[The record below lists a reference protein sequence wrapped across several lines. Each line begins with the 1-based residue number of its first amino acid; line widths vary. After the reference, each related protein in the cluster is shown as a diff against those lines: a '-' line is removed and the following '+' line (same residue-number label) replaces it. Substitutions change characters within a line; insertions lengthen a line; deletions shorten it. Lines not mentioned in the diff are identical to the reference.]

1 MSAMSAEQMNWW
13 RRYGLEP
20 ETAAEPPSATVSNTG
35 LQDIEAYC
43 RVLNY
48 QHGERVSFNH
58 QTHPGGRFTSRI
70 IDVGDLPAA
79 VVNAPAQACCWIG
92 VNPTTA
98 TRGRGTAATV
108 SRLVSMY
115 CELDDKNTTPEQ
127 QAAIIADL
135 AALFGPPSMI
145 VGSGHGKHLYWPI
158 ADGAITDDFTT
169 DAAAKLLNR
178 FGRIVTEVAAKHGAG
193 KPDPIWDIARVLR
206 APGTTNYKD
215 VNHPVPVTLTVNES
229 AQPLT
234 VADAETRLDA
244 ADELYPPPAPP
255 RANAEIPHYDMRI
268 PTTYTGESV
277 IDKCNTE
284 HSWRDVLPDGWT
296 CLDADPD
303 ADGAR
308 WLHPT
313 ATSDCSA
320 TIRGGSLYVWTPNT
334 PFDQSFPGSP
344 RGYDKFDVYAL
355 LHHGGDKSAAAK
367 ALRPP
372 TDYGHTDFGAA
383 PSAVTSAAEAPA
395 RRPQV
400 RAAET
405 LKPAAAPRWLAQK
418 RIPRGQVTVLVGDEG
433 IGKSLFWVWIVAY
446 VTTGR
451 ALPEFGIPARTPGV
465 VLLIITEDAWD
476 TDVRARLEAA
486 GANLDNVRVLCEDED
501 GNGAPVFPRDFDLIR
516 DYGEP
521 LSLIVVDAW
530 LDTVSAGLKVSDTQ
544 QARQALDPWKTTAA
558 RTDAAVLLLA
568 HTNRIASGS
577 ARDRIGATAAL
588 RQKARMLLLAQLDE
602 DDNLTVGPEKA
613 NGVRIVDA
621 AAFTIAG
628 VQRFTPTDDHD
639 GTVPLLTYAGDSDR
653 TARQIHEDMHAAAK
667 NQRGNSEPDDE
678 VSLWLRGTIE
688 AAAPCWAA
696 PAYEEAEMRGWSADK
711 VKRAKKKLG
720 AAARKDADTGHW
732 YWTLPRQGSAEGG
745 KGAPHRV
752 HPAPLPSSQVSEGSA
767 PPSKPTPSDLQGSEG
782 SEGRRYIEFERPEVR
797 REASSGTTPSP
808 SSVEQH
814 GQQTWGGAA

>member
-1 MSAMSAEQMNWW
+1 MNTNPDFMAWIGSLAPRIPEIPDGATTREVAVILAEHGW
-13 RRYGLEP
+13 EVFP
-20 ETAAEPPSATVSNTG
+20 
-35 LQDIEAYC
+35 
-43 RVLNY
+43 LN
-48 QHGERVSFNH
+48 GKVPAIR
-58 QTHPGGRFTSRI
+58 GGR
-70 IDVGDLPAA
+70 
-79 VVNAPAQACCWIG
+79 G
-92 VNPTTA
+92 V
-98 TRGRGTAATV
+98 
-108 SRLVSMY
+108 
-115 CELDDKNTTPEQ
+115 LD
-127 QAAIIADL
+127 A
-135 AALFGPPSMI
+135 
-145 VGSGHGKHLYWPI
+145 
-158 ADGAITDDFTT
+158 TT
-169 DAAAKLLNR
+169 DAAQIDALWERYPNANVGVRVPQDMVVLDVDGPNRRPHPGKGLEALTHAEAEHGPLPTTLTQITGSGGLHLIFKHPGGKLSKVGLP
-178 FGRIVTEVAAKHGAG
+178 AG
-193 KPDPIWDIARVLR
+193 LE
-206 APGTTNYKD
+206 YKD
-215 VNHPVPVTLTVNES
+215 HGGYIVGAQSIHPDTGERYVWCPHEIVDMPEWLVEMITAPARRNSEAAS
-229 AQPLT
+229 I
-234 VADAETRLDA
+234 TRL
-244 ADELYPPPAPP
+244 P
-255 RANAEIPHYDMRI
+255 N
-268 PTTYTGESV
+268 TYTGESV
-277 IDKCNTE
+277 IDRYNAE
-284 HSWRDVLPDGWT
+284 HTWSDVLVPHGWT
-296 CLDADPD
+296 CRSADPD
-303 ADGAR
+303 GDGAV

-313 ATSDCSA
+313 HTSDCSA
-320 TIRGGSLYVWTPNT
+320 TIRDGSLYVYSSNT
-334 PFDQSFPGSP
+334 PFDQTSAGDP
-344 RGYDKFDVYAL
+344 RGYDKFDAYAL

-383 PSAVTSAAEAPA
+383 PSAVTSAAEVTA

-451 ALPEFGIPARTPGV
+451 ALPEFGIPARAPGV

-628 VQRFTPTDDHD
+628 VQRFAPTDDHD

-720 AAARKDADTGHW
+720 AVARKDADTGHW

-752 HPAPLPSSQVSEGSA
+752 HHAPLLSSQVSEGSA

-808 SSVEQH
+808 SAVEQH

>member
-1 MSAMSAEQMNWW
+1 MSAQPSVETLAWID
-13 RRYGLEP
+13 RYFRGPGIP
-20 ETAAEPPSATVSNTG
+20 EINCSTAKS
-35 LQDIEAYC
+35 
-43 RVLNY
+43 
-48 QHGERVSFNH
+48 
-58 QTHPGGRFTSRI
+58 
-70 IDVGDLPAA
+70 
-79 VVNAPAQACCWIG
+79 
-92 VNPTTA
+92 
-98 TRGRGTAATV
+98 
-108 SRLVSMY
+108 
-115 CELDDKNTTPEQ
+115 
-127 QAAIIADL
+127 
-135 AALFGPPSMI
+135 
-145 VGSGHGKHLYWPI
+145 
-158 ADGAITDDFTT
+158 
-169 DAAAKLLNR
+169 
-178 FGRIVTEVAAKHGAG
+178 
-193 KPDPIWDIARVLR
+193 
-206 APGTTNYKD
+206 
-215 VNHPVPVTLTVNES
+215 ES
-229 AQPLT
+229 AQAWAAGGWEVFPLNGKIPAIRGGRG
-234 VADAETRLDA
+234 VLDA
-244 ADELYPPPAPP
+244 TTDPEQIKAWWDQYPDANVGVRVPENMVVLDVDGPNRRPHPGKGLEGLAQVEAEHGPLPTTLTQITGSGGLHLVFKRPAGKLSKAGLPAGLEYKDHGGYIVGAQSIHPDTAERYILCPHEIVDMPTWLAEMITIPPPARDAQPSVTRP
-255 RANAEIPHYDMRI
+255 LTTYSGESIIDQYNAEH
-268 PTTYTGESV
+268 T
-277 IDKCNTE
+277 
-284 HSWRDVLPDGWT
+284 WLDVLGPQGWT
-296 CLDADPD
+296 CRSADPD
-303 ADGAR
+303 ADGAV

-313 ATSDCSA
+313 HTSDCSA
-320 TIRGGSLYVWTPNT
+320 TIRDGSLYVYSSNT
-334 PFDQSFPGSP
+334 PFDQTSAGDP
-344 RGYDKFDVYAL
+344 RGYDKFDAYAL

-383 PSAVTSAAEAPA
+383 PSAATSAAEVVPA

-400 RAAET
+400 RAAGT
-405 LKPAAAPRWLAQK
+405 LKPAAVPRWLAQK

-451 ALPEFGIPARTPGV
+451 ALPEFGIPARAPGV
-465 VLLIITEDAWD
+465 ALLIITEDAWD

-486 GANLDNVRVLCEDED
+486 GADLDNVRVLCEDED

-621 AAFTIAG
+621 ASFTIAG
-628 VQRFTPTDDHD
+628 VQRFAPTDDHD
-639 GTVPLLTYAGDSDR
+639 GTVPLINYAGDSDR

-720 AAARKDADTGHW
+720 AVARKDADTGHW
-732 YWTLPRQGSAEGG
+732 YWTLPRQGSTEGG

-797 REASSGTTPSP
+797 REASSGTTSSP
-808 SSVEQH
+808 SAVEQH